1 MDDCFKNSRKIGTGN
16 HVMQIVID
24 YAFYLA
30 ELPELL
36 IILFRLG
43 NFKFHKFM
51 YIVAVSSP
59 FRTAYHQFECIEIVI
74 NVIDKICL
82 LYTSD
87 AADE

>member
-1 MDDCFKNSRKIGTGN
+1 
-16 HVMQIVID
+16 MQIVID

-74 NVIDKICL
+74 NVIDKIIQIIGRQFLALRCF
-82 LYTSD
+82 SSVIRS
-87 AADE
+87 